1 MNEETAKHETT
12 EEINLNKAI
21 SKLVSLFGKS
31 NKMFGMGILFVSI
44 LQIIPILPTRN
55 RTTGNILNRL
65 FASMLFAPLSLV
77 LMVLF
82 PLYFNPD
89 FAQRISDMSDKIIKW
104 YEYEDLNPY
113 GL

>member
-1 MNEETAKHETT
+1 MNEEAAKNETV
-12 EEINLNKAI
+12 EEINLNKVI

-44 LQIIPILPTRN
+44 LQLIPIIPTRN

-77 LMVLF
+77 LMALF

-89 FAQRISDMSDKIIKW
+89 FAWKISDMSDKIIKW
-104 YEYEDLNPY
+104 YEFEDLNPY

>member
-1 MNEETAKHETT
+1 MNEEAAKHETT
-12 EEINLNKAI
+12 EEINLNKVI
-21 SKLVSLFGKS
+21 GKLNSLFVKS

-44 LQIIPILPTRN
+44 LQLIPILPTRN

-65 FASMLFAPLSLV
+65 FASMLFAPLSLA
-77 LMVLF
+77 LMALF
-82 PLYFNPD
+82 PLYFNPG

-104 YEYEDLNPY
+104 YEYEDLNRF